1 MKEILEHILKGLVR
15 HPEDVVVIELE
26 DDGKVYEIVV
36 NDEDVG
42 QVIGKDGRTIK
53 SIKIL
58 LSSLADGEEF
68 TLKVVRS

>member
-15 HPEDVVVIELE
+15 HPEDVVVVELE

>member
-15 HPEDVVVIELE
+15 HPEDVVVVELE

-58 LSSLADGEEF
+58 LSSLADGDEF

>member
-36 NDEDVG
+36 NNEDVG